1 MGGRRFKC
9 DVAGAISVI
18 GLLSSVVR
26 RHDDSGINFRRLQ
39 DWLTILPTN
48 RKSASRKHLN
58 RLTMLVYYVSQV
70 PDRIYA
76 AAIKLFSF
84 GSVRGYIEVLF
95 LLIED
100 GDVAS
105 DSLFT
110 SLCQLFNRPTSQ
122 IIEVL
127 LIPSVRRGLWF

>member
-1 MGGRRFKC
+1 
-9 DVAGAISVI
+9 
-18 GLLSSVVR
+18 
-26 RHDDSGINFRRLQ
+26 
-39 DWLTILPTN
+39 
-48 RKSASRKHLN
+48 
-58 RLTMLVYYVSQV
+58 MLVYYVSQV

-76 AAIKLFSF
+76 AAIKLISF
-84 GSVRGYIEVLF
+84 GSVRGHIEVLF

-110 SLCQLFNRPTSQ
+110 SLSQLFNRPTSQ

-127 LIPSVRRGLWF
+127 LIPFVRRGLWF